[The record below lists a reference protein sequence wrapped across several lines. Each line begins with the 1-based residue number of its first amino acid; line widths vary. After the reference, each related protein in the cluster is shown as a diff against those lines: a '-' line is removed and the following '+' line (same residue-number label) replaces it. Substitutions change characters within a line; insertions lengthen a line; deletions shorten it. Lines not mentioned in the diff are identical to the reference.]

1 MLGLSIL
8 LAASFV
14 LTGCFEIQ
22 GVHVLHS
29 YGESDTGWYRIK
41 MSRAMMDNGR
51 YGKMLKDLRTWS
63 RPATRSDDD
72 NYYVEDVTGTASME
86 HFYQT
91 YKCETSPQPGY
102 ADCHFAFSLPGDVGD
117 LPGWSINWDV
127 VLQPNMKV
135 LTSNHQRAARE
146 DGRDHLIWC
155 FDGNKTSSANV
166 DFTVRV
172 LKIR

>member
-1 MLGLSIL
+1 MVPARHTFGRRQLLRRRRYRHGEHGTLLPDLQMRDIAPTRLCGLP
-8 LAASFV
+8 
-14 LTGCFEIQ
+14 
-22 GVHVLHS
+22 
-29 YGESDTGWYRIK
+29 
-41 MSRAMMDNGR
+41 
-51 YGKMLKDLRTWS
+51 LRL
-63 RPATRSDDD
+63 
-72 NYYVEDVTGTASME
+72 
-86 HFYQT
+86 Q
-91 YKCETSPQPGY
+91 
-102 ADCHFAFSLPGDVGD
+102 FARDVGD